1 MRSTRRIDRYGPLLA
16 AGLGAAFIAYVAFF
30 APPEPQAPRWD
41 GAGSTEPQHGG
52 TFVFHHESVIR
63 TFDPAIAYDELS
75 SMGIRLLFD
84 GLLDYDEETRLVP
97 SLVEAMPTQSED
109 GKTFTFRLRRG
120 VEFHCGGELTA
131 DDVLFTMERML
142 GPDTSSPGYVF
153 YANITGVDEYR
164 AGESAHIRGIRVVD
178 ERTIEFALDEP
189 DQTFLNAMAMPFAYP
204 LPRSHYENP
213 TVDVRTTACGTGPF
227 TLDPDDWEHGVQA
240 VFERNQNYWNAPLPY
255 VDRMIYQENLTRDVA
270 TMRFRNGDLDA
281 VHRFSPADYIFLRNA
296 PAWQPYIDEHPKAN
310 LWGVGMNTQMAPFD
324 NVHVRRAV
332 AFVVDREAWKRQRS
346 NRLMPTGQPLP
357 RGFMGYRADLE
368 GAHYTDLDR
377 AREEM
382 ALAGHPVHRDGDR
395 WVAEGL
401 EDTEIE
407 FWVGEGDTGRQYG
420 EMAQADLRKIGL
432 RISIKQVSFPVY
444 LEESGKPGRVPLLLT
459 GWNMDFPDPAN
470 FLDVLFNTSS
480 ISEQN
485 SNNRTF
491 YSNPIVDDLL
501 DRARIEQDV
510 TARERMYVEAQE
522 LIVADAPWA
531 FMWSDLTMEAWQPY
545 VRGYRPSPVYSMD
558 YRELWLDL
566 PKRRMQARHGTD
578 HQPRHRLSGLLPF
591 GGNR

>member
-16 AGLGAAFIAYVAFF
+16 AGLGAAIIAYVAFL

-84 GLLDYDEETRLVP
+84 GLLDYDDETRLIP
-97 SLVEAMPTQSED
+97 SLVEVMPTQSED

-142 GPDTSSPGYVF
+142 GPDAGSPGYVF
-153 YANITGVDEYR
+153 YANIAGVEEYR
-164 AGESAHIRGIRVVD
+164 AGDTEHIRGIRVID
-178 ERTIEFALDEP
+178 ERTIEFTLDEP

-213 TVDVRTTACGTGPF
+213 TVDIRTTACGTGPF
-227 TLDPDDWEHGVQA
+227 TLDPDDWEHGVEA
-240 VFERNQNYWNAPLPY
+240 VFERNPNYWNAPLPY
-255 VDRMIYQENLTRDVA
+255 VDRMIYQENLT
-270 TMRFRNGDLDA
+270 
-281 VHRFSPADYIFLRNA
+281 P
-296 PAWQPYIDEHPKAN
+296 N

-332 AFVVDREAWKRQRS
+332 AFAVDREAWKRQRS

-382 ALAGHPVHRDGDR
+382 ALAGHPVHQDGDM

-401 EDTEIE
+401 EEDEIE

-420 EMAQADLRKIGL
+420 EMAQADLAKIGL
-432 RISIKQVSFPVY
+432 RISIKQISFPVY
-444 LEESGKPGRVPLLLT
+444 LEESGKPGRVRLLLT

-470 FLDVLFNTSS
+470 FLDVLFNSSS

-485 SNNRTF
+485 SNNRSF
-491 YSNPIVDDLL
+491 YSNPVVDDIL
-501 DRARIEQDV
+501 DRARVEQDLAV
-510 TARERMYVEAQE
+510 RERMYVEAQE

-545 VRGYRPSPVYSMD
+545 VRGYQPSPVFSMD
-558 YRELWLDL
+558 YREVWLDL
-566 PKRRMQARHGTD
+566 PKRRMRARVGAGHAQT
-578 HQPRHRLSGLLPF
+578 HRLSGLLPLP
-591 GGNR
+591 GTR